1 MTFSGADALD
11 AVTDVN
17 IVVLEGHESICRR
30 VAWVWN
36 EDSRVAVL
44 PVEHFVV
51 IRHFPIDLPQT
62 NNDNWPTTDKQG

>member
-30 VAWVWN
+30 VA
-36 EDSRVAVL
+36 
-44 PVEHFVV
+44 
-51 IRHFPIDLPQT
+51 
-62 NNDNWPTTDKQG
+62 